1 MRFVEVHTATNKK
14 LCIRNK
20 LPNYMKK
27 LTLPFVLLI
36 AISTFNLPHVSH
48 AQKKGYVL
56 GSKEG
61 ESLGSKTIKA
71 SPKSGSNGGVM
82 VLDSVPAGF
91 ETTFHAHKRADEFFY
106 IISGKGLVEL
116 DSMKYEVDS
125 GSVIF
130 VPGGMAHNL
139 KVSNN
144 GSMKM
149 IFFFDKPGADEWF
162 REAHQKFF
170 SKSLYMSVDECNK
183 IGRKYGYTCFDKA
196 KK

>member
-1 MRFVEVHTATNKK
+1 
-14 LCIRNK
+14 
-20 LPNYMKK
+20 MKK
-27 LTLPFVLLI
+27 LTPQFMLLMFFFVFTLLQ
-36 AISTFNLPHVSH
+36 VSYS
-48 AQKKGYVL
+48 QTTGYVL
-56 GSKEG
+56 GPKEG

-71 SPKSGSNGGVM
+71 SPKSGSNGGVL

-116 DSMKYEVDS
+116 DSTKYEIGS

-130 VPGGMAHNL
+130 VPRGKAHNL

-162 REAHQKFF
+162 REAHEKFF
-170 SKSLYMSVDECNK
+170 SKSIYMSVDECNR
-183 IGRKYGYTCFDKA
+183 IGKKYGYTCFDKA

>member
-1 MRFVEVHTATNKK
+1 
-14 LCIRNK
+14 
-20 LPNYMKK
+20 MKK
-27 LTLPFVLLI
+27 LAQPFLVFVVI
-36 AISTFNLPHVSH
+36 FVFNLSQVSF
-48 AQKKGYVL
+48 AQKTGYVL
-56 GSKEG
+56 GQKEG

-91 ETTFHAHKRADEFFY
+91 ETTFHAHKKADEFFY
-106 IISGKGLVEL
+106 IINGEGVVEL
-116 DSMKYEVDS
+116 DSMKYEISS

-130 VPGGMAHNL
+130 VPRGKAHNL

-162 REAHQKFF
+162 REVHEKYF
-170 SKSLYMSVDECNK
+170 SKSVPLTVDGCNE
-183 IGRKYGYTCFDKA
+183 IGKKYGYICFDKS
-196 KK
+196 KN